1 MPTKFKDK
9 YLQKAM
15 VEVALLWK
23 WLWFK
28 LKSENGLDDETEI
41 TEAIQKLSKTYF
53 VSTMY

>member
-1 MPTKFKDK
+1 MPTKFKDE